1 MSTTTCAVIVLV
13 VLIVLL
19 AGAYEHIDRK
29 QHESERE
36 RIVRESLLSPEAAAE
51 VDALE
56 IQFAQPAYD
65 RAAAAVDE
73 GLAQLFEQLGPPP
86 HDPALDEGCERLWD
100 AIRDTNT
107 TEGDQK

>member
-1 MSTTTCAVIVLV
+1 MSTPVAALV
-13 VLIVLL
+13 ALIILVVLL
-19 AGAYEHIDRK
+19 AGLYEVIDRK
-29 QHESERE
+29 YHESERE
-36 RIVRESLLSPEAAAE
+36 RIIRESLLSPEAAAE

-73 GLAQLFEQLGPPP
+73 GLADLFEQLGPPP
-86 HDPALDEGCERLWD
+86 HDPALGEGCERLWD

-107 TEGDQK
+107 TEGD

>member
-1 MSTTTCAVIVLV
+1 MSTTTCALIVLV
-13 VLIVLL
+13 VLVVVL
-19 AGAYEHIDRK
+19 AGMFEVIDRK
-29 QHESERE
+29 QHESERDQII
-36 RIVRESLLSPEAAAE
+36 RASLLSPEAAAE

-65 RAAAAVDE
+65 
-73 GLAQLFEQLGPPP
+73 
-86 HDPALDEGCERLWD
+86 PALDAGCERLWD